1 MSIEVKCPQ
10 CGKSFT
16 VPDEQAGQPG
26 RCACGAAVVV
36 PTPQASSQSTR
47 SEAEAAA
54 PAGTVACPACGAANP
69 PGYQTCGMCDAPAPG
84 RGPSAGSRPRAAAPR
99 RRRGALIAIPVV
111 LLLLLG
117 GAGAYWYLMMW
128 SPRQV
133 AQQFLEAGMKVG
145 MSGDLAPLK
154 RLVTAASV
162 AEIEKQEAQLA
173 QLKQQVEAM
182 KKDPRMAEFLKQ
194 AEAMQSQAKVEVLD
208 MAVQGS
214 TATVRYKTS
223 MAGGQGMMG
232 GFSMEQTLCL
242 AREGLSWKADLI
254 KTEEAAM
261 EQLRQRFGG
270 QGGQKLPGPMR

>member
-1 MSIEVKCPQ
+1 MSIEVNCPQ

-26 RCACGAAVVV
+26 RCACGAAIVV

-47 SEAEAAA
+47 SGAEAAA
-54 PAGTVACPACGAANP
+54 LAGTVACPACGAANP

-84 RGPSAGSRPRAAAPR
+84 RGTSAGSHTRAAAPR

-133 AQQFLEAGMKVG
+133 AQQYLEASMEAGI
-145 MSGDLAPLK
+145 SGDVARLK
-154 RLVTAASV
+154 QLVTADA
-162 AEIEKQEAQLA
+162 AAALDKQAAQY
-173 QLKQQVEAM
+173 KQQREAM
-182 KKDPRMAEFLKQ
+182 KKDPRVAEFQKQ
-194 AEAMQSQAKVEVLD
+194 MEAFRSQMKVEVID
-208 MAVQGS
+208 VTVQGR
-214 TATVRYKTS
+214 TATARYKIS

-242 AREGLSWKADLI
+242 AREGLSWKVDPV
-254 KTEEAAM
+254 KTAQAAM
-261 EQLRQRFGG
+261 EQFRQRSSG
-270 QGGQKLPGPMR
+270 QGGQQLPGQMR